1 MNADS
6 TGWRALAVAIERI
19 EGSNKEA
26 NVIKGCLKIIK
37 TIGLINMFFNGV
49 VLNDDF
55 LVTYGQN
62 ALGINNVEDTIKT
75 LLSEKIIRFASY
87 KSQYILYEGTNLN
100 IESELYKAASI
111 VPTPQLTVEEISPYI
126 KHKAAVAT
134 ASYYKILLSAKL

>member
-111 VPTPQLTVEEISPYI
+111 VPTPRLRVKDSCI
-126 KHKAAVAT
+126 
-134 ASYYKILLSAKL
+134 